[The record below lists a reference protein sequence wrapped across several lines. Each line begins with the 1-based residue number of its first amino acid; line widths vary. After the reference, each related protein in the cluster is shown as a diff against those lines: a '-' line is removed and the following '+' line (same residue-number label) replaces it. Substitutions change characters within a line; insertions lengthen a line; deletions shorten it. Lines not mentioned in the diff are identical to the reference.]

1 MARNRKRAKDRRPRR
16 PPQGGSPESGVPSD
30 RPSVPGVLP
39 PRPTVTREPLPEL
52 EPEENGAPAPLEHA
66 MPDGELAEEQLA
78 IGRPLEPEPGDEA
91 DEEELELEV
100 EESIAEQDGGGGAAA
115 GWSGVAAAGR
125 TAAVRWPCPG
135 RRTSRPRPGSSRG

>member
-1 MARNRKRAKDRRPRR
+1 
-16 PPQGGSPESGVPSD
+16 
-30 RPSVPGVLP
+30 
-39 PRPTVTREPLPEL
+39 
-52 EPEENGAPAPLEHA
+52 

-100 EESIAEQDGGGGAAA
+100 EESIAEQDGGGVPARSVAVG
-115 GWSGVAAAGR
+115 AAAGR
-125 TAAVRWPCPG
+125 TAAARWPCPV